1 MEEIR
6 EALERAKAR
15 DSAPGQQKRPI
26 PEQKRAIPVGPEFS
40 STVLPRVEERNECW
54 ALNAAHLATHR
65 IIAYDHGE
73 AHSTSFDMLRTQVLQ
88 SMDAKDWRFV
98 GITSPTTNCGKT
110 VTAVNLALSI
120 GRQAERSV
128 LLCDLDLRKPQVG
141 KYLGLKPKDGVVSV
155 LENRSPLADAIVE
168 VGIGDC
174 RMLVLPTESP
184 TPRSSDRMASRAMNE
199 MLQEIKGE
207 FPSQII
213 IVDLPPL
220 LTSDDVLAVLPKLD
234 CVVLVTAVGI
244 TTPAEINESTKH
256 LQSTQV
262 VRLVVNKVPSSKSK
276 YYY

>member
-6 EALERAKAR
+6 EALARAKAR
-15 DSAPGQQKRPI
+15 DFDTSGHGQQKRPI
-26 PEQKRAIPVGPEFS
+26 PTRPEF
-40 STVLPRVEERNECW
+40 TPTLLPKIEARNQCW
-54 ALNAAHLATHR
+54 ALNAAHLASNR
-65 IIAYDHGE
+65 IIAYEHGE
-73 AHSTSFDMLRTQVLQ
+73 PHATSFDMLRTQVLQ
-88 SMDAKDWRFV
+88 SMDAKEWRFL
-98 GITSPTTNCGKT
+98 GITSPTSNCGKT

-120 GRQAERSV
+120 GRQPERSV
-128 LLCDLDLRKPQVG
+128 LLCDLDLRKPHAARC
-141 KYLGLKPKDGVVSV
+141 LGLKPGNGVLSV

-174 RMLVLPTESP
+174 RMMVLPTETP
-184 TPRSSDRMASRAMNE
+184 TSRSSDRMASRAMSE
-199 MLQEIKGE
+199 MLQQIKQE
-207 FPSQII
+207 FESQII

-256 LQSTQV
+256 LLSTEV
-262 VRLVVNKVPSSKSK
+262 VRLVVNKVQPSKSK